1 MLEGTFQLGSKLG
14 PARERTLWQSGHA
27 SWDDVLARGDD
38 LVSLGL
44 TARAA
49 EILRAGILRL
59 REARERHD
67 VATIAAA
74 VPAREHWRLLPWLA
88 SRAAYLDI
96 ETAAEGEIIAIGVWG
111 PRGPAIFLPE
121 GRSSHGDLAAF
132 SQALEEVD
140 LLVTYNGAAFDVPR
154 LRASFPAWQ
163 PPPVHLDVCH
173 LWRRLGHRGGLKEL
187 ERAEGITRPAPIAS
201 LDAARAARLWRL
213 GAQGRAEALQRF
225 AAYNLADVAHLR
237 ALAAL
242 GYNRTA
248 ALLERD
254 WPRLPV
260 PERGDM
266 LYDLSRALL
275 GLHLP
280 VEEAGEVVPVS
291 TPTRLK

>member
-1 MLEGTFQLGSKLG
+1 MLEGTFQLGAGLG
-14 PARERTLWQSGHA
+14 PARERALWQSGQA
-27 SWDDVLARGDD
+27 SWDDVLARADD
-38 LVSLGL
+38 PASLGL
-44 TARAA
+44 TARSAA
-49 EILRAGILRL
+49 VLRASILRV

-67 VATIAAA
+67 VASIATAM
-74 VPAREHWRLLPWLA
+74 PAREHWRLLPWLA
-88 SRAAYLDI
+88 ARAAYLDI

-121 GRSSHGDLAAF
+121 GRSAHGDLDAF
-132 SQALEEVD
+132 SEAFEDVD

-154 LRASFPAWQ
+154 LRASFPQWR
-163 PPPVHLDVCH
+163 PPAVHLDVCH

-187 ERAEGITRPAPIAS
+187 ERAEGIVRPAPIAS

-242 GYNRTA
+242 GYNRRA
-248 ALLERD
+248 ALLQRD
-254 WPRLPV
+254 WPLLPV

-275 GLHLP
+275 GLRLP
-280 VEEAGEVVPVS
+280 VEEASEPVPVS
-291 TPTRLK
+291 TPTRLR